1 MQWYHYL
8 LISLG
13 TALVLLIIIILIKAA
28 TFNDNTDYFKLEEE
42 QEDIEE

>member
-13 TALVLLIIIILIKAA
+13 AALALLIVIILIKAA
-28 TFNDNTDYFKLEEE
+28 TFKDNTDYYKKV
-42 QEDIEE
+42 D